1 MALAPLSLRAYAAH
15 RKSHGLPGGSLQAV
29 QRAARAGRITVVD
42 GRIPDPEAADREW
55 AANTDHSRSPGYVKD
70 WADEGEGDID
80 IEDGGADPNAP
91 SMARESALL
100 KREQRIAAQLKN
112 LKDAGELVLAAD
124 VAAEVA
130 EAFTLVRNRITGL
143 PSKAKQQLPHLT
155 LDDVATLEDIVEEAL
170 QALVREGSAAAP

>member
-1 MALAPLSLRAYAAH
+1 MALPPLSLRAYAAH
-15 RKSHGLPGGSLQAV
+15 RKAQNLPGGSLQAV
-29 QRAARAGRITVVD
+29 QRAARAGRITIVD

-55 AANTDHSRSPGYVKD
+55 AANTDRSRAPGSVIE
-70 WADEGEGDID
+70 WADEGDTG
-80 IEDGGADPNAP
+80 EDGDDPDAP

-100 KREQRIAAQLKN
+100 KREQRIAAQIKN
-112 LKDAGELVLAAD
+112 MRDAGELVAAAD

-170 QALVREGSAAAP
+170 QALVREGAEG